1 MIENKQKR
9 KTPKRGA
16 NSEINFEVSQTNPET
31 IATRIRKCADIV
43 GSGDRLAQETA
54 IPRRTL
60 ETYLSGAAE
69 PKANRLALIAKAAK
83 VTMDWLATGE
93 GPMRLK
99 HRTPLTIDETPGKY
113 TYIPLYDVHASA
125 GHGAIVDSEMV
136 ADDLRFKT
144 EWINNELHVNAADLY
159 LIYVQGDSM
168 EPAMRA
174 GDIILVNRVNQAI
187 SADGIYVLQMEGT
200 LLVKRLQRLP
210 GNRIRITS
218 DNPAYQPFEM
228 ELAALDADGN
238 ALVGRVVWIGRR
250 I

>member
-1 MIENKQKR
+1 MEEKQNMQPDAE
-9 KTPKRGA
+9 TT
-16 NSEINFEVSQTNPET
+16 NSVDSLMSDLATRLKDLAPTHEAVEALADASGISVSQ
-31 IATRIRKCADIV
+31 IYRIMGGAATRKPTITA
-43 GSGDRLAQETA
+43 LAQAAGVHREWFVTGKG
-54 IPRRTL
+54 RKWL
-60 ETYLSGAAE
+60 EKEAPSDIAE
-69 PKANRLALIAKAAK
+69 PG
-83 VTMDWLATGE
+83 GE
-93 GPMRLK
+93 
-99 HRTPLTIDETPGKY
+99 Y
-113 TYIPLYDVHASA
+113 SFIPLYDVHASA
-125 GHGAIVDSEMV
+125 GHGAIVDSEVV
-136 ADDLRFKT
+136 ADDLSFKT